1 MRILVLATMLLA
13 SSSLYPSFAQD
24 EGKAPVAAPQ
34 TVPAQANQN
43 SPPQQDQRTGG
54 DQPRTDNREMG
65 RDWRMHPGECIATVM
80 QAATA
85 TRIENDMESV
95 EIEIGTTLTEIG
107 TTGVTTI
114 KTDRDAG

>member
-1 MRILVLATMLLA
+1 MT
-13 SSSLYPSFAQD
+13 
-24 EGKAPVAAPQ
+24 GKWVV
-34 TVPAQANQN
+34 T
-43 SPPQQDQRTGG
+43 
-54 DQPRTDNREMG
+54 
-65 RDWRMHPGECIATVM
+65 GECIATVR

-95 EIEIGTTLTEIG
+95 EIEIGTALTEIG